1 MSINFALPAPWLPS
15 ITQCAIY
22 LISSYDQIVF
32 NVSDLLRTTA
42 DMLENSQNRVTE
54 QREQSGREVD
64 PQAISDAL
72 FTLGATGV
80 SIIRELVES
89 LPDLPRRKSDSGNF
103 SASDV
108 EGVVNQLIA
117 RLGLVEESELA
128 ALRKRI
134 NDLEAKLNQQ

>member
-1 MSINFALPAPWLPS
+1 
-15 ITQCAIY
+15 
-22 LISSYDQIVF
+22 
-32 NVSDLLRTTA
+32 
-42 DMLENSQNRVTE
+42 MLESSQSRVAQ
-54 QREQSGREVD
+54 QRQESGREVD

-72 FTLGATGV
+72 FMLGATGISV
-80 SIIRELVES
+80 LRELVES
-89 LPDLPRRKSDSGNF
+89 LPQLPHRKSNSDSF

-134 NDLEAKLNQQ
+134 NDLEAKLNNQ

>member
-1 MSINFALPAPWLPS
+1 MI
-15 ITQCAIY
+15 
-22 LISSYDQIVF
+22 
-32 NVSDLLRTTA
+32 NVSDLLRSAA
-42 DMLENSQNRVTE
+42 DMLENSQNRVAQ

-72 FTLGATGV
+72 LMLGATGV
-80 SIIRELVES
+80 SIVRELIES
-89 LPDLPRRKSDSGNF
+89 LPELPRHKSNSSSF

-134 NDLEAKLNQQ
+134 NDLEAKLSN

>member
-1 MSINFALPAPWLPS
+1 MI
-15 ITQCAIY
+15 
-22 LISSYDQIVF
+22 
-32 NVSDLLRTTA
+32 NVSDLLRSAA
-42 DMLENSQNRVTE
+42 DMLENSQNRVAQ

-72 FTLGATGV
+72 LMLGATGV
-80 SIIRELVES
+80 SIVRELIES
-89 LPDLPRRKSDSGNF
+89 LPELPRQKSNSSSF

-134 NDLEAKLNQQ
+134 NDLEAKLNN

>member
-1 MSINFALPAPWLPS
+1 MHLGLGKAQS
-15 ITQCAIY
+15 AIRQK
-22 LISSYDQIVF
+22 SSYDQSVI
-32 NVSDLLRTTA
+32 NVSDLLRSAA
-42 DMLENSQNRVTE
+42 DMLENSQNRVAD

-72 FTLGATGV
+72 LMLGATGV
-80 SIIRELVES
+80 SVVRELIES
-89 LPDLPRRKSDSGNF
+89 LPDLPRRKSNSSSF

-108 EGVVNQLIA
+108 EGMVNQLIA

-134 NDLEAKLNQQ
+134 NDLEARINNQ

>member
-1 MSINFALPAPWLPS
+1 MIN
-15 ITQCAIY
+15 
-22 LISSYDQIVF
+22 ISDI
-32 NVSDLLRTTA
+32 LRSTA
-42 DMLENSQNRVTE
+42 DLLENSQNKVVQ

-72 FTLGATGV
+72 FMLGATGI
-80 SIIRELVES
+80 SILRELFES
-89 LPDLPRRKSDSGNF
+89 LPDLPRRHSNNSLF
-103 SASDV
+103 SATDV

-134 NDLEAKLNQQ
+134 NDLEAKLNNQ

>member
-1 MSINFALPAPWLPS
+1 MIN
-15 ITQCAIY
+15 
-22 LISSYDQIVF
+22 ISDI
-32 NVSDLLRTTA
+32 LRSTA
-42 DMLENSQNRVTE
+42 DLLENSQNKVVQ

-72 FTLGATGV
+72 FMLGATGI
-80 SIIRELVES
+80 SILRELFES
-89 LPDLPRRKSDSGNF
+89 LPDLPRRHSNNSSF

-128 ALRKRI
+128 ALRKRL
-134 NDLEAKLNQQ
+134 NDLEAKLNNQ